1 MTLLQIREKEIF
13 MEKQTYITDIERERC
28 QKIAG
33 AYSELYETDNLVVLD
48 AGRYGFV
55 MLQYYNK
62 DYGFDDMFTYTNS
75 RDLFESLW
83 KEWLDTQLLTI
94 ARGTP
99 MEEMDYD
106 DIFKCLPK
114 EKQQELMERRMYFAE
129 TAGMPEYGVDTDET

>member
-1 MTLLQIREKEIF
+1 
-13 MEKQTYITDIERERC
+13 MEKQTYIADIERERC
-28 QKIAG
+28 QKIAD

-55 MLQYYNK
+55 MLQYYSK

-83 KEWLDTQLLTI
+83 KEWFDTQLLTI

-114 EKQQELMERRMYFAE
+114 EKQKELMDRRMYFAE
-129 TAGMPEYGVDTDET
+129 KSEMPEYGVETDET